1 MELNTI
7 ETFDL
12 IRELKSRGYIT
23 DLLFCRADVDWE
35 LKQINEQRVDDEETP
50 VELDEMD
57 KDYILESLNTE
68 WHICR
73 INERIHDAVND
84 YIKE

>member
-23 DLLFCRADVDWE
+23 DLLFSRASVDWE
-35 LKQINEQRVDDEETP
+35 LKQINEQRVDDEQEP
-50 VELDEMD
+50 VVLDDMD
-57 KDYILESLNTE
+57 KDYILAAINSEWFTSRISESIAEVT
-68 WHICR
+68 
-73 INERIHDAVND
+73 ND